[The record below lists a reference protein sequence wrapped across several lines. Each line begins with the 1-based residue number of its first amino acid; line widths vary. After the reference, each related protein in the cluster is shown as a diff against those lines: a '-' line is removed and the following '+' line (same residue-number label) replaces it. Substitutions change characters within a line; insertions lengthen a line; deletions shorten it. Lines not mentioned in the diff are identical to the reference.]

1 MSIRSVLRSRIRAS
15 VAAASLALITYTSL
29 IAPMDSLV
37 AQEKAESASKQIPK
51 ESDYY
56 AIHSF
61 EVPEGVE
68 LEATSFQRMPDG
80 KMAVA
85 SRRGEIWLIENPD
98 SDEASSEQFK
108 RFAHG
113 MHEPL
118 GMAYRDGWLYVTQRP
133 DVSRIKDSDGDGQ
146 ADEFEVVADGW
157 QITGDYHEYAFG
169 SKFDKDGNIW
179 VVLCLTG
186 SFGSDALYRGW
197 AVRAT
202 ADGKTLPTTSGIR
215 SPGGIGMNAAGDVF
229 YTDNQGPWNGT
240 CALKHLMPKKFV
252 GHPGG
257 FKWYE
262 QAASEMGAKPKEPK
276 DGSRFM
282 VEADK
287 IPEYEPPA
295 ILFPYG
301 KMGQSAAGI
310 ACDTTDG
317 QFGPFKN
324 QMFVGDQTFST
335 VMRCY
340 MEKVQGHYQGACFP
354 FREGLDCGVVG
365 LQMEPNGKLFVGGT
379 NRGWGSRGTKSFCVQ
394 RLDWTGKVPFE
405 ILEMKAIKGGFEL
418 VFTQPVDRASAE
430 DISSYAM
437 KTFTYIYQG
446 AYGSPEVDATEPQIK
461 SAKLSSDALR
471 VELQIDGLQR
481 GHVHHLMSKG
491 IRAAAQADSAEK
503 ANSAEQGSTA
513 EQGRGL
519 LHTDAYYTLNYLP

>member
-1 MSIRSVLRSRIRAS
+1 MLC
-15 VAAASLALITYTSL
+15 AAAFTLQGAGIC
-29 IAPMDSLV
+29 
-37 AQEKAESASKQIPK
+37 QEKQEGRGAPK

-56 AIHSF
+56 SIHSF

-80 KMAVA
+80 KMAVS
-85 SRRGEIWLIENPD
+85 SRRGEIWMIED
-98 SDEASSEQFK
+98 ADAAEVKAGQFK

-113 MHEPL
+113 MHEPI

-133 DVSRIKDSDGDGQ
+133 DVSRLKDSDGDGQ

-169 SKFDKDGNIW
+169 SKFDRDGNIW

-197 AVRAT
+197 AVRVT
-202 ADGKTLPTTSGIR
+202 PDGRTLPTTSGIR

-257 FKWYE
+257 FKWYS
-262 QAASEMGAKPKEPK
+262 QAELEMGPKPQ
-276 DGSRFM
+276 
-282 VEADK
+282 
-287 IPEYEPPA
+287 A

-317 QFGPFKN
+317 KFGPFKN
-324 QMFVGDQTFST
+324 QIFVGDQTFST
-335 VMRCY
+335 VMRCF

-365 LQMEPNGKLFVGGT
+365 LQMEPNGKMFVGGT

-405 ILEMKAIKGGFEL
+405 VLEMKAIKGGFEL

-430 DISSYAM
+430 DLGSYSM
-437 KTFTYIYQG
+437 KTFTYIFQG
-446 AYGSPEVDATEPQIK
+446 AYGSPEVDATEPKLK
-461 SAKLSSDALR
+461 SAKLSEDGLR
-471 VELQIDGLQR
+471 VELQVEGLQR
-481 GHVHHLMSKG
+481 GHVHHLVSKG
-491 IRAAAQADSAEK
+491 LKSAE
-503 ANSAEQGSTA
+503 GI
-513 EQGRGL
+513 GL